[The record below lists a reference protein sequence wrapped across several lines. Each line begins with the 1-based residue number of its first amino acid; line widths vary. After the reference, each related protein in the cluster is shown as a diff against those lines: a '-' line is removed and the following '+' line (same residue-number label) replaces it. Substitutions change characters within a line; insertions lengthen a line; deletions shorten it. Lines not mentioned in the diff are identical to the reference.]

1 MDVPSGSPPPGDNLP
16 YFHTAVGTDSG
27 PPVLQHISGDL
38 SDPRSIDM
46 FGLESALG
54 EDLDVDA
61 LQTKLPTSDTVAAHE
76 ALKWET
82 QRVWLGTQL
91 GWTSVRWTVGRNRLF
106 ACVGSSEIDGKP
118 QSTRLEPL
126 ILQLISAKNDDL
138 DDNGSSSALTG
149 KPFSKTSSLTPVPK
163 YTFVDR
169 ARDQVFK
176 SSTWEAGIKDERMSQ
191 GVSDIRNLLVQRPD
205 VGEACGR
212 TTGNKWILGKAQ
224 PFVADSRHDAAD
236 RSEVYV
242 VVDRKEA
249 SLVDAD
255 YDLRWFTKTHTSA
268 LPST

>member
-91 GWTSVRWTVGRNRLF
+91 GWTSVRWTV
-106 ACVGSSEIDGKP
+106 VSV
-118 QSTRLEPL
+118 EPAVY
-126 ILQLISAKNDDL
+126 QVPRKYSMISAVRRDAIVY
-138 DDNGSSSALTG
+138 S
-149 KPFSKTSSLTPVPK
+149 PVL
-163 YTFVDR
+163 VHR
-169 ARDQVFK
+169 RLMANHNRRG
-176 SSTWEAGIKDERMSQ
+176 W
-191 GVSDIRNLLVQRPD
+191 NL
-205 VGEACGR
+205 
-212 TTGNKWILGKAQ
+212 
-224 PFVADSRHDAAD
+224 
-236 RSEVYV
+236 
-242 VVDRKEA
+242 
-249 SLVDAD
+249 
-255 YDLRWFTKTHTSA
+255 
-268 LPST
+268 